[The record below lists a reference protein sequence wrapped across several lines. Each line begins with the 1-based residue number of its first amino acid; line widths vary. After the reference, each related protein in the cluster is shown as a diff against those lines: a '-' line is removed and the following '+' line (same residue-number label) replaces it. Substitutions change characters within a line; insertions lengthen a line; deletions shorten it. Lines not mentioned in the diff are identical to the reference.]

1 METLTVV
8 LIKEHVIRAAIT
20 KVITIRVTF
29 NRIVTVTKILTTK
42 MKIGIHHIYIKDTDI
57 GKIAT
62 LNTVLS
68 I

>member
-1 METLTVV
+1 VETITVV

-20 KVITIRVTF
+20 KAITIRVTF
-29 NRIVTVTKILTTK
+29 NRAVTKMLTPI
-42 MKIGIHHIYIKDTDI
+42 MKIGIHHIYIKDTGT
-57 GKIAT
+57 GKMAA

>member
-1 METLTVV
+1 METITVV

-20 KVITIRVTF
+20 KAITITVTF
-29 NRIVTVTKILTTK
+29 NRTVTVTKMLTPI

-57 GKIAT
+57 GKMAA

>member
-1 METLTVV
+1 METITVV

-20 KVITIRVTF
+20 KAITIRVAF
-29 NRIVTVTKILTTK
+29 NRTVTKMLTPI
-42 MKIGIHHIYIKDTDI
+42 MKIGIHHIYIKDTGT
-57 GKIAT
+57 GKMAT

>member
-1 METLTVV
+1 METITVV
-8 LIKEHVIRAAIT
+8 LIKEHVIRVAIT
-20 KVITIRVTF
+20 KAITIRVTF
-29 NRIVTVTKILTTK
+29 NRTVTKMLTPI

-57 GKIAT
+57 GKMAA

>member
-1 METLTVV
+1 METITVV

-20 KVITIRVTF
+20 KAITIRVTF
-29 NRIVTVTKILTTK
+29 NRTVTKMLTPI

-57 GKIAT
+57 GKMAA

>member
-1 METLTVV
+1 METITVV

-20 KVITIRVTF
+20 KAITIRVTF
-29 NRIVTVTKILTTK
+29 NRTVTKMLTPI
-42 MKIGIHHIYIKDTDI
+42 MKIGIHHIYIKDTDT
-57 GKIAT
+57 GKMAA

>member
-1 METLTVV
+1 METITVV

-20 KVITIRVTF
+20 KAITITVTF
-29 NRIVTVTKILTTK
+29 NRKVTKMLTPI

-57 GKIAT
+57 GKMAA